1 MLAICSPPS
10 VCVCVYHVTVASLLC
25 WSIPKMETRQCHA
38 CTHKF
43 YFSNDS
49 IFSIPILVCVEIFS
63 CAQEPGTPL
72 EIKAYA
78 AGYGVEFDIFAKID
92 VNGSH
97 AHPLYKF
104 LKSRVSGGIGNFV
117 KWNYEKVRS
126 CDNHMTSL
134 CIT

>member
-1 MLAICSPPS
+1 MYKPLP
-10 VCVCVYHVTVASLLC
+10 
-25 WSIPKMETRQCHA
+25 
-38 CTHKF
+38 
-43 YFSNDS
+43 
-49 IFSIPILVCVEIFS
+49 
-63 CAQEPGTPL
+63 CAQEPGTPE
-72 EIKAYA
+72 EIKTYA

-104 LKSRVSGGIGNFV
+104 LKSRVSGGLGNFV

-134 CIT
+134 SPHDVQASGTLASFLPHTHSFSVTSMAFQ